1 MSDFDLLVIARWI
14 HFAAVFALFGMPLF
28 WILCGEERQNVGD
41 APSLPHSL
49 RISVLLLRIA
59 VPIALISG
67 IAWLAGTLANMA
79 GGYASVL
86 DPKTLQL
93 FFFSTQ
99 FGPFAMLRLG
109 LFLALL
115 VIGVLPL
122 PRRAWFFALLGIAAV
137 LLVTQAWFGHAAEGG
152 ASLAGAAMVVAYAVH
167 LLAGAAWLGGLPV
180 LLLALIEVRC
190 PANAD
195 AAQSAARLCWRFSAM
210 AIVAVV
216 LVLLSG
222 IANAFFRVGDAVGG
236 FFLTAYGAVLLVKLL
251 LVAAM
256 LALAYFNRYI
266 AVPQLAGGPRGLLHL
281 RVSVGAELALGI
293 LVIGAAAVLG
303 ILPPPQ

>member
-1 MSDFDLLVIARWI
+1 MSDFDLLAIARWI

-28 WILCGEERQNVGD
+28 WILCGEDRQKSG
-41 APSLPHSL
+41 LPQSL

-59 VPIALISG
+59 VPVACVSG
-67 IAWLAGTLANMA
+67 VAWLAGTLANMA

-93 FFFSTQ
+93 FFLATQ
-99 FGPFAMLRLG
+99 FGPLAMLRLG
-109 LFLALL
+109 LFLALF

-122 PRRAWFFALLGIAAV
+122 TRRAWFFALLVIAAI

-152 ASLAGAAMVVAYAVH
+152 ASLAGAAMIVAYAVH

-180 LLLALIEVRC
+180 LLLALIEVRR

-195 AAQSAARLCWRFSAM
+195 ETQSAARLCWRFSAM

-222 IANAFFRVGDAVGG
+222 IANTLFRVGDAVGSLL
-236 FFLTAYGAVLLVKLL
+236 LTAYGAVLLVKLL

-256 LALAYFNRYI
+256 LALAYFNRYV
-266 AVPQLAGGPRGLLHL
+266 AVPQLAEGRRGLLHL
-281 RVSVGAELALGI
+281 RISVGTELALGI
-293 LVIGAAAVLG
+293 LVLGAAAVLG